1 MLGEDVGWEKT
12 TKTSYVMQNGKRVNM
27 NVLLQD
33 GKSFVG
39 VRAFEQLGYT
49 VTYTPLEDENMVEI
63 MK

>member
-39 VRAFEQLGYT
+39 VRAFEKLGYT
-49 VTYTPLEDENMVEI
+49 VTYTPLEDEKMVEI